1 VCTAGG
7 ETEAAAEVAQPE
19 EPVPQSAEPGET
31 QQPAAGKQAL
41 LYHFVL

>member
-1 VCTAGG
+1 VCTASGK
-7 ETEAAAEVAQPE
+7 TEAAAEVAQPE

-41 LYHFVL
+41 LCHFVL